1 MSSISNSTSGIEV
14 GDLVPVVAGSACLG
28 ERETRQVMDY
38 SRQLQLLRGTIE
50 R

>member
-1 MSSISNSTSGIEV
+1 MIS
-14 GDLVPVVAGSACLG
+14 GDLFLRGARCVRLHRLNALSGQ
-28 ERETRQVMDY
+28 RRTRQVADY

>member
-1 MSSISNSTSGIEV
+1 LKWAIWFLWSQVLRASVNV
-14 GDLVPVVAGSACLG
+14 
-28 ERETRQVMDY
+28 ETRQVMDY